1 MFARKLVTFQM
12 ISIIRVD
19 ETDIVM
25 YPYIFIVRLYP
36 STLKMEAAGSLKYI
50 YILWYMALFVSG

>member
-50 YILWYMALFVSG
+50 YIL